1 MSIELDPRNH
11 ARRLRHLHPKK
22 LSKLVGSYFSDF
34 SPSKLVKGDVACAAW
49 LVLWIPLLLCYVMWT
64 IGLALILG

>member
-34 SPSKLVKGDVACAAW
+34 SPSKLVKGDAGAAW
-49 LVLWIPLLLCYVMWT
+49 IVLWIPLLLCYVMWT
-64 IGLALILG
+64 IGLTLILG